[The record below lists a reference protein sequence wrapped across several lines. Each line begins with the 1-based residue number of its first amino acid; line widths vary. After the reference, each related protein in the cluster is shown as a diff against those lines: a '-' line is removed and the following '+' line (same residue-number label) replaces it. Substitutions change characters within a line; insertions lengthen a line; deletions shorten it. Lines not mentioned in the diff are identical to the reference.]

1 MNSPRYH
8 PIMRYIA
15 RHTTATFGIPFE
27 YLPYSGYCQP
37 SGDFSPIVPNSPFS
51 PKSPLSRG
59 LAIFLYFYQI
69 CHFRQNR
76 HSLSPKSLL
85 SKGPILAS
93 NLNRHHSGVFFL
105 PFFPFSPLLDILD
118 VTQILLLIIDRYV
131 LHYLCVTE
139 YDTLFISDTTLKAV
153 IKRLAKQIKL
163 TQNSNEDIPSNWIS
177 NPIISSTPVGP
188 FIPSSTDV
196 QRKCDISVIK
206 YFYPGDI
213 WRRFTNSYTVQI
225 QGCYIFANNNRLI
238 PGDVGDAWWLY
249 KINLITVNQNCHYS

>member
-59 LAIFLYFYQI
+59 LAIFLHFYQI

-93 NLNRHHSGVFFL
+93 NLNRHHSGVFFFA
-105 PFFPFSPLLDILD
+105 FFPIFPIAWYSGRNTNFAFNNWSICTPLLVCYRIWH
-118 VTQILLLIIDRYV
+118 IIY
-131 LHYLCVTE
+131 
-139 YDTLFISDTTLKAV
+139 
-153 IKRLAKQIKL
+153 
-163 TQNSNEDIPSNWIS
+163 
-177 NPIISSTPVGP
+177 
-188 FIPSSTDV
+188 
-196 QRKCDISVIK
+196 
-206 YFYPGDI
+206 
-213 WRRFTNSYTVQI
+213 
-225 QGCYIFANNNRLI
+225 
-238 PGDVGDAWWLY
+238 
-249 KINLITVNQNCHYS
+249 